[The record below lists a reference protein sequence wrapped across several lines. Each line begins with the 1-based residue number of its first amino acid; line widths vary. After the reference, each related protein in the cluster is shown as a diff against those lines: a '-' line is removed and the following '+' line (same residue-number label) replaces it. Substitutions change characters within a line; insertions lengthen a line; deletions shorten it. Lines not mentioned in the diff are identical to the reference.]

1 MKYLHILLVGL
12 ALMLGGCDLSNGYVY
27 AKVGDRVLMT
37 EHTGWSAGKPV
48 EAIIVDIDA
57 NRIYFQA
64 EIDGKTEWYR
74 FSSYYVTPI
83 GKKTQ

>member
-1 MKYLHILLVGL
+1 MKYLSILLVGL
-12 ALMLGGCDLSNGYVY
+12 ALILGGCDGYVS